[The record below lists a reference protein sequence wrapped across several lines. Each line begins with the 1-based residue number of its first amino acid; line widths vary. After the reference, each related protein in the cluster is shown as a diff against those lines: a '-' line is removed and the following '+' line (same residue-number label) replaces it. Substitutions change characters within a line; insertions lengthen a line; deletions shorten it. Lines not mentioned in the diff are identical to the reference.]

1 MDKTNLSKIEKEN
14 VDVQSTSANNVSVEE
29 ADYEEIVCPTRVA
42 MIQGEERTII
52 VAHTDFSMELPKDK
66 KELCKNL
73 DPSKMLSC
81 IFHFT
86 PPHVFWNEGYDLY
99 DENGDVIEKG
109 TSDVFVHV
117 QTAEDYWRIGIEEK
131 LERVE
136 LLEFP
141 SVKEYAQTI
150 GCTNLYSRGMTDAE
164 KVGIAAL
171 ATGNKAYKA
180 VFEFA
185 KEHKLSLTTAKLYLD
200 LSMSKTQILEMST
213 GIVPEKA
220 PKLGRTKNQAADL
233 LKQAENKFG
242 KIAYKRYVIRPLNSL
257 EHQKKYSR
265 EMIIAAL
272 KLMTESQVESVEI
285 CNTDERESLISS
297 ILTGIIKTSLQSE
310 AQTEVA

>member
-14 VDVQSTSANNVSVEE
+14 VDVQSSKINNVTVEE

-42 MIQGEERTII
+42 VIDGKERTII

-213 GIVPEKA
+213 GAVPEKE
-220 PKLGRTKNQAADL
+220 PKLGRTKDQAAEL
-233 LKQAENKFG
+233 LKQAETKFG

-257 EHQKKYSR
+257 EHQKDYTR
-265 EMIIAAL
+265 EMILDAL
-272 KLMTESQVESVEI
+272 KSITESQVGKVEVS
-285 CNTDERESLISS
+285 NTDERESLVSS
-297 ILTGIIKTSLQSE
+297 ILTGILKTKLKK
-310 AQTEVA
+310 EVA